1 MRCYRPTIPSIM
13 LLLWAFFGA
22 APSVAENSSSL
33 DEHIDHGGYLLT
45 RNGKTLA
52 QLNSNSLF
60 IPASTIKIATALSVL
75 EILGPSHRIKTEFY
89 LRNDKI
95 LCIKGYGDPYLVSER
110 LQDIALSLKE
120 RGLDQVESIV
130 LDDSFFELKGPAD
143 GAENSENP
151 YDAENSA
158 LAVNFNT
165 VALLKKDTGIIDSPE
180 PQTPVLDITR
190 AIGKLVEPGL
200 HRVNVSAFSHRYT
213 NVTPH
218 RLAAELVAAQLRRHN
233 IAVGKDFKRGRV
245 APNDIL
251 LYTYRSEMTVAEML
265 RACLK
270 YSNNFI
276 ANQLFLY
283 CGARQFGAPA
293 TWEKARKAMTEALF
307 STTRLDAKDII
318 VVEGSGLSR
327 KNLITPAAMIT
338 LLERFKPYASLL
350 SETEHIPLKSG
361 TMTGVYGYAGY
372 FSTNGNLDPFVILL
386 NQDANN
392 RARLLKLSAAFY
404 NRQVRQREEP

>member
-1 MRCYRPTIPSIM
+1 MGLSI
-13 LLLWAFFGA
+13 A
-22 APSVAENSSSL
+22 AVSVAEDSSSL
-33 DEHIDHGGYLLT
+33 EALIDNGGYVLT
-45 RNGKTLA
+45 RNGTVIA
-52 QLNSNSLF
+52 QLNSNTLF
-60 IPASTIKIATALSVL
+60 IPASTIKVATALSTL

-89 LRNDKI
+89 LRNNKI
-95 LCIKGYGDPYLVSER
+95 LCIKGYGDPYLISER
-110 LQDIALSLKE
+110 LQDIALRLKD
-120 RGLDQVESIV
+120 RGLDQVESLL
-130 LDDSFFELKGPAD
+130 LDDTFFQLEGPAD
-143 GAENSENP
+143 GIENSANP

-165 VALLKKDTGIIDSPE
+165 VALIKYDTGLIESPE

-190 AIGKLVEPGL
+190 SIGNLVKPGL

-213 NVTPH
+213 SVTPH
-218 RLAAELVAAQLRRHN
+218 RLAAELVAEQLRHHN
-233 IAVGKDFKRGRV
+233 IAVGKEFKRGRV
-245 APNDIL
+245 APNDTL

-276 ANQLFLY
+276 SNQLFLY

-307 STTRLDAKDII
+307 STTKLGTKDIV

-350 SETEHIPLKSG
+350 SKTEHIPLKSG

-372 FSTNGNLDPFVILL
+372 FSTSGNLDPFVILL
-386 NQDANN
+386 NQDVNN

-404 NRQVRQREEP
+404 DRLVRQRMEP